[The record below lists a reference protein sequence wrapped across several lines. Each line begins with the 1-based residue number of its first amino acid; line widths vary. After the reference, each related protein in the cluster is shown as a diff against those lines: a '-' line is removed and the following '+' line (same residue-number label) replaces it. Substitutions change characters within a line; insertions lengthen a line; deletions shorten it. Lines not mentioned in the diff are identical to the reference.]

1 MSEKEL
7 TYVLDEETVGKEL
20 EGKEI
25 VGYICVPVEFS
36 DKPGPCCTPIT
47 AAAMA
52 EIERNALKG
61 ETEREVDE
69 LRTKLLVKLV
79 NTMVAEI
86 AALDPVTRDSQGT

>member
-1 MSEKEL
+1 
-7 TYVLDEETVGKEL
+7 
-20 EGKEI
+20 
-25 VGYICVPVEFS
+25 
-36 DKPGPCCTPIT
+36 
-47 AAAMA
+47 MA